1 MRQQYAIRSM
11 ILAAGLVLAGLA
23 VIVQMI
29 RIQTSEQAQGIP
41 FTGRSLCGRVP
52 DVLSGTWRDL

>member
-11 ILAAGLVLAGLA
+11 ILVTGLALVALA

-29 RIQTSEQAQGIP
+29 RIQNSEQAQA
-41 FTGRSLCGRVP
+41 FHCTG
-52 DVLSGTWRDL
+52 

>member
-11 ILAAGLVLAGLA
+11 VIVFGLVIVGIG

-29 RIQTSEQAQGIP
+29 RIQNSEQAKTFLSQG
-41 FTGRSLCGRVP
+41 
-52 DVLSGTWRDL
+52 DM